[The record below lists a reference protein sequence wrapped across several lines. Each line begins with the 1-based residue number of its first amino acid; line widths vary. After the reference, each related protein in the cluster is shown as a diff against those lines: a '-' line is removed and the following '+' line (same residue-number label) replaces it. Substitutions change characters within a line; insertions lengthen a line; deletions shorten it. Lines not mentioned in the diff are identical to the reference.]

1 MIHKGDD
8 MGSEMEKYRKFLKDD
23 LRLEMDFSSIDQ
35 NMGVEPPPL
44 EKPYT
49 RGADI
54 IKLAGPD
61 DWQDMGEMSVRTAI
75 GKRKS
80 RRKYSSGILLL
91 DELAFLLWSSAG
103 VRKKLG
109 DTVLRNVPSAGNR
122 HAIETYIMI
131 TGVEGVEPG
140 IYRYLPLKHSL
151 LMESRIEDRE
161 VFSHKISKAAL
172 GQYFLGQAPAV
183 FVWTAIP
190 YRMEWRYGIAS
201 HKVIAIDAGHICQ
214 NLYIACEAIG
224 AGTCAVAAYNQKLMD
239 KLLGLDGK
247 EEFTVYMAP
256 VGKI

>member
-1 MIHKGDD
+1 
-8 MGSEMEKYRKFLKDD
+8 MGNEMEKYRKFLRDD
-23 LRLEMDFSSIDQ
+23 LRLEMDFSSTDQ

-44 EKPYT
+44 EKPYP
-49 RGADI
+49 RDAKM

-80 RRKYSSGILLL
+80 RRKYSPEILLP
-91 DELAFLLWSSAG
+91 DELAFLLWSTAG
-103 VRKKLG
+103 ARKKLG

-122 HAIETYIMI
+122 HAIETYILI
-131 TGVEGVEPG
+131 TGVENIGPG
-140 IYRYLPLKHSL
+140 IYRYLPLEHGL
-151 LMESRIEDRE
+151 LLEARVEDIDAFQQRISE
-161 VFSHKISKAAL
+161 AAL